1 MFRHGGAPRS
11 CPHHPP
17 GWHLLQKDT
26 QSPQGGARMWPQ
38 ERVKRILVLGRNGG
52 KGPRKG
58 RREQSQE
65 GQEAL
70 GEGQQ

>member
-1 MFRHGGAPRS
+1 
-11 CPHHPP
+11 
-17 GWHLLQKDT
+17 
-26 QSPQGGARMWPQ
+26 MWPQ
-38 ERVKRILVLGRNGG
+38 ERVKRILVLGRSGG

-70 GEGQQ
+70 GEGQR